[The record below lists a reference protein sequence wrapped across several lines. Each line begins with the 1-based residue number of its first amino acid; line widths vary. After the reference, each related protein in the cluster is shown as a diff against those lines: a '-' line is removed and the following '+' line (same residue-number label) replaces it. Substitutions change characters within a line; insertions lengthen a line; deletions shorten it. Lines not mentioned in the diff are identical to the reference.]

1 MDYWKEAEKIYTDL
15 ERKGYRMIFDNDSGD
30 EYYRSFIVFTE
41 KGAER
46 DDDLLSLTFD
56 FPIEELLQYANKPWE
71 IVDKF
76 IHVGL
81 FAYQKPEAKQ
91 LCDYMINEFEY
102 DCTEIYR
109 YSINGNRCG
118 DPLKMFHFYVTV
130 AQKYY
135 SSVISKAREIVIEEG

>member
-15 ERKGYRMIFDNDSGD
+15 ERKGYHIDFESSNGD
-30 EYYRSFIVFTE
+30 EYCYSIICFRE

-46 DDDLLSLTFD
+46 DDYLLSLHFG

-71 IVDKF
+71 LVDKF
-76 IHVGL
+76 IRVDL
-81 FAYQKPEAKQ
+81 FEYQNPKAKQ

-102 DCTEIYR
+102 HCTELNRRMRNI
-109 YSINGNRCG
+109 NRCG
-118 DPLKMFHFYVTV
+118 DPIKMFHFYVTV

>member
-30 EYYRSFIVFTE
+30 EYHRSCIHFTE

-46 DDDLLSLTFD
+46 YEDLLSLTFY
-56 FPIEELLQYANKPWE
+56 FPTEELLQYANKPWE
-71 IVDKF
+71 LVDKF
-76 IHVGL
+76 IHVEL
-81 FAYQKPEAKQ
+81 FANRIPEAKQ
-91 LCDYMINEFEY
+91 LYDYMVNEFEY
-102 DCTEIYR
+102 HCTELSRSLMID
-109 YSINGNRCG
+109 NQCGN
-118 DPLKMFHFYVTV
+118 PIKMFHFYVTV

>member
-46 DDDLLSLTFD
+46 DDYLLSLSFG
-56 FPIEELLQYANKPWE
+56 FPIEELLKYTNTPWE
-71 IVDKF
+71 LVDKF
-76 IHVGL
+76 IYVGI
-81 FAYQKPEAKQ
+81 FERSPEAKQ
-91 LCDYMINEFEY
+91 LCDYIINEFEY
-102 DCTEIYR
+102 HDIKTYR
-109 YSINGNRCG
+109 TFRDINKCG
-118 DPLKMFHFYVTV
+118 DPIKMFHFYVTV

-135 SSVISKAREIVIEEG
+135 SSVIGKVREIVIEEG